1 MILAIIFITQLKIV
15 YKFFFSLFQSP
26 LPPFFCIFVS
36 HMQKPIEK
44 IVSYI
49 VEKKFPLFG
58 DINVSSEKNPF
69 RDYTYGESGVIYDVT
84 LIIDF
89 KTFLMEYWERW
100 NEIKELVTDT
110 IKFLGIEN
118 IIRVKIMYSDN
129 L

>member
-1 MILAIIFITQLKIV
+1 
-15 YKFFFSLFQSP
+15 
-26 LPPFFCIFVS
+26 
-36 HMQKPIEK
+36 
-44 IVSYI
+44 

-58 DINVSSEKNPF
+58 DIHVSSEKNPF

-100 NEIKELVTDT
+100 DEIKELVTDT

>member
-1 MILAIIFITQLKIV
+1 MGFFIIFV
-15 YKFFFSLFQSP
+15 F
-26 LPPFFCIFVS
+26 

-44 IVSYI
+44 IVSHI
-49 VEKKFPLFG
+49 VEKKYPLFG
-58 DINVSSEKNPF
+58 DIHVRSEKNVF
-69 RDYTYGESGVIYDVT
+69 RYHKYGESGIDYYIT

-100 NEIKELVTDT
+100 DEIKELVTDT

-118 IIRVKIMYSDN
+118 IIRVDIKYSDI

>member
-1 MILAIIFITQLKIV
+1 
-15 YKFFFSLFQSP
+15 
-26 LPPFFCIFVS
+26 
-36 HMQKPIEK
+36 MQKPIEK

-100 NEIKELVTDT
+100 DEIKELVTDT

>member
-1 MILAIIFITQLKIV
+1 
-15 YKFFFSLFQSP
+15 
-26 LPPFFCIFVS
+26 
-36 HMQKPIEK
+36 MQKPIEK
-44 IVSYI
+44 IVSHI

-69 RDYTYGESGVIYDVT
+69 RDYTYGENGVIYDVT

>member
-1 MILAIIFITQLKIV
+1 M
-15 YKFFFSLFQSP
+15 
-26 LPPFFCIFVS
+26 
-36 HMQKPIEK
+36 
-44 IVSYI
+44 
-49 VEKKFPLFG
+49 EKKFPLFG

>member
-1 MILAIIFITQLKIV
+1 
-15 YKFFFSLFQSP
+15 
-26 LPPFFCIFVS
+26 
-36 HMQKPIEK
+36 MQKPIEK
-44 IVSYI
+44 IVSHI

-69 RDYTYGESGVIYDVT
+69 RDYVYGESGVIYDVT

-100 NEIKELVTDT
+100 DEIKELVTDT
-110 IKFLGIEN
+110 IKFIGIDN
-118 IIRVKIMYSDN
+118 TIRVKIMYSDN